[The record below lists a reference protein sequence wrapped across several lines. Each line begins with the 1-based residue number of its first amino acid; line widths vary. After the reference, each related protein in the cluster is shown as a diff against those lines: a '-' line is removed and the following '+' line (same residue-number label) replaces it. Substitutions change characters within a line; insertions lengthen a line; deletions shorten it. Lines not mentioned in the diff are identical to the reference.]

1 MAGEEVIESEVEK
14 RRVCLLAIV
23 SVVLGVLA
31 VPVAT
36 VSLHRISTI
45 QSPSFQT
52 CLISER
58 PVYRGVHSLCAI
70 LPAGS
75 VTTGILALIRIVRRR
90 GRLRGKGAAI
100 GGIVISAAVVGV
112 YWYILVHLTSGH
124 VH

>member
-1 MAGEEVIESEVEK
+1 MVIESEVEK
-14 RRVCLLAIV
+14 RRVCVPAIV
-23 SVVLGVLA
+23 SVVLGIVA
-31 VPVAT
+31 VPVAA
-36 VSLHRISTI
+36 VSLHRISTV

-52 CLISER
+52 CLISET

-70 LPAGS
+70 LPASS
-75 VTTGILALIRIVRRR
+75 VTAGILGLMRMVRRR

-100 GGIVISAAVVGV
+100 GGIVLSAAVLGI